1 MKEFWNERYRE
12 KEYIYGETPNIF
24 FQEQLRHLSPGKLLL
39 PADGEGRNGVF
50 AARMGWTVTSFDYSE
65 AAREKAMALAHKA
78 GVRLEYLTGS
88 YEDMD
93 FPASSFDAVALIFAH
108 FSDEVRASYHRAAI
122 TWLSPGGTIIQE
134 AFHPD
139 HLEKQATNPSAGGPR
154 SASLLYTEDMLKDD
168 FQDMDILL
176 LEKKEVRLQEG
187 KHHFGESVL
196 VRMVARKP
204 VGS

>member
-12 KEYIYGETPNIF
+12 KEYVYGEEPNVF
-24 FQEQLRHLSPGKLLL
+24 FQEQLLELSPGKLLL

-65 AAREKAMALAHKA
+65 AARNKAMTLAQKA
-78 GVRLEYLTGS
+78 EVQLEYLTGA

-93 FPASSFDAVALIFAH
+93 FPGESFDAVALIFAH
-108 FSDEVRASYHRAAI
+108 FSEEVRARYHRTAI
-122 TWLSPGGTIIQE
+122 GWLRPGGTIILE

-139 HLEKQATNPSAGGPR
+139 HLEKQAINPSAGGPR

-168 FQDMDILL
+168 FQGMEIRLL
-176 LEKKEVRLQEG
+176 DKKEVRLQEG
-187 KHHFGESVL
+187 KHHYGDSVV

-204 VGS
+204 S